1 MIEPYRPN
9 LPAVRHEDV
18 TWTCYK
24 PVMHFELRARAITL
38 LSAVMLT
45 TAAGAAHAQSTPVA
59 VTTPNVINVAGPT
72 QVTVDGQTFV
82 NIGLVGMGRIAAG
95 TPDFNH
101 DSLGAFS
108 GMDINLSTWRKTATG
123 YTGGLFG
130 LPDRGPNGI
139 GNVTFSDYAGR
150 LNSYSMAFTP
160 YTGAANL
167 PAATS
172 SQNQLV
178 LTQTG
183 GFFLRDFN
191 GNVTTGFDP
200 GTGAAS
206 AITQNGIQLPGL
218 ATGPAAGKISLDAEG
233 VRFLRD
239 RSFYISDEYGAN
251 VYYFDATGRLQGVI
265 RPPAALLPRDATGAL
280 SYSSLVDPAT
290 GRRPNQGIEGMAITP
305 DGKKLV
311 TLGQSATIQDSTGNQ
326 QDRTN
331 TRLMIYDISTTKTP
345 TTPIADYVM
354 QLPIYTLN
362 GAGGAPNRTA
372 AQSELLALNGT
383 QFLVLSRDALGLGL
397 TTGNSVFKSV
407 LLVDTSGATNIAGT
421 NFETTATPI
430 SPGGVLN
437 STLRPVQQF
446 QLVNMLNATQLTKFG
461 ENLNNVTP
469 NRLTLGEK
477 WEGMAL
483 APVLEENAPQDF
495 FLFVGNDNDFLST
508 TCRVNNEDCSQAVDS
523 DSHVMIFR
531 LTLPTYVDPEYL
543 AAMVSSGPFAL
554 ALLGQSAAEVASS
567 NLDNIAAHMDAVRRT
582 GFKSERASVWVSGL
596 YDRNDWNDF
605 PSGGGGA
612 STSGVRGTFG
622 VDVGVGNRLTVG
634 ATLGYGES
642 NARSDS
648 EFRAKTTGYSYGAT
662 ARYADRHVF
671 VNAAYARGDYDAK
684 DITRPAAYGL
694 TALGATDA
702 RSDGVLIEAAYA
714 FGAGVARLSPIFR
727 YRYMRNT
734 FGNYTETGAA
744 GGNVAVPDYRFNTNL
759 GIVGAEASFNW
770 RKMIPVFQ
778 ATYNV
783 TSSGDPRLVT
793 LKLASASAA
802 MASEAVTIP
811 GTDEDFVSVG
821 AGLQR
826 AVGQGL
832 WHVGYAAAF
841 GRTDRVSQTF
851 SAGIGFKF

>member
-1 MIEPYRPN
+1 MYF
-9 LPAVRHEDV
+9 
-18 TWTCYK
+18 K
-24 PVMHFELRARAITL
+24 SRACIIALLSTL
-38 LSAVMLT
+38 LL
-45 TAAGAAHAQSTPVA
+45 AGAAGSAHAQTGPVA

-72 QVTVDGQTFV
+72 QITVEGQTFV
-82 NIGLVGMGRIAAG
+82 NSGLVGMGRIGAG
-95 TPDFNH
+95 TRDFNN

-108 GMDINLSTWRKTATG
+108 GMDIDLSTWRKTATG
-123 YTGGLFG
+123 YTGTLFG

-139 GNVTFSDYAGR
+139 GNVNFSDYAGR
-150 LNSYSMAFTP
+150 LNSYSMAFSP

-178 LTQTG
+178 LTQSG

-200 GTGAAS
+200 GTGAGS
-206 AITQNGIQLPGL
+206 VITQNGIPLPGL
-218 ATGPAAGKISLDAEG
+218 SSGPAAGKISLDAEG

-265 RPPAALLPRDATGAL
+265 RPPAALLPRDASGAL

-290 GRRPNQGIEGMAITP
+290 GRRVNQGIEGMAITP

-345 TTPIADYVM
+345 TNPIADFVM

-362 GAGGAPNRTA
+362 GGGGAPNRTA
-372 AQSELLALNGT
+372 AQSELLALNDT

-421 NFETTATPI
+421 NFETTVTPI

-446 QLVNMLNATQLTKFG
+446 PLVNMLNATQLTKFG

-508 TCRVNNEDCSQAVDS
+508 ACRVNNEDCSQAVDS

-531 LTLPTYVDPEYL
+531 LTLPTYVDPEYR
-543 AAMVSSGPFAL
+543 AAMVSAGPFAL
-554 ALLGQSAAEVASS
+554 AVLGQSATEVASA
-567 NLDNIAAHMDAVRRT
+567 NLDNIAAHLDAVRRT
-582 GFKSERASVWVSGL
+582 DFKAERVSVWTSGL
-596 YDRNDWNDF
+596 YNRSDWDDF
-605 PSGGGGA
+605 PALHGGA

-622 VDVGVGNRLTVG
+622 VDVGVGTRLSVG
-634 ATLGYGES
+634 GTLGYGES
-642 NARSDS
+642 NARTDS
-648 EFRAKTTGYSYGAT
+648 GFRARTNGYSYGAT
-662 ARYADRHVF
+662 VRYADRHVF
-671 VNAAYARGDYDAK
+671 VNTAYARGQYDAK

-702 RSDGVLIEAAYA
+702 RSDGVLVEAAYTV
-714 FGAGVARLSPIFR
+714 GAGMARFSPIFH
-727 YRYMRNT
+727 YRYLRNT
-734 FGNYTETGAA
+734 FGDYTETGAA
-744 GGNVAVPDYRFNTNL
+744 GGNVAVPGYRFNTNI
-759 GIVGAEASFNW
+759 GEVGAEAAFDW
-770 RKMIPVFQ
+770 HRMIPVFQ

-783 TSSGDPRLVT
+783 ASSGNPRLVT
-793 LKLASASAA
+793 LKLASATAA

-811 GTDEDFVSVG
+811 ATDEDFVSVG

-826 AVGQGL
+826 AFGQGL

-841 GRTDRVSQTF
+841 GRTDRVSHTF
-851 SAGIGFKF
+851 SAGFGFKF